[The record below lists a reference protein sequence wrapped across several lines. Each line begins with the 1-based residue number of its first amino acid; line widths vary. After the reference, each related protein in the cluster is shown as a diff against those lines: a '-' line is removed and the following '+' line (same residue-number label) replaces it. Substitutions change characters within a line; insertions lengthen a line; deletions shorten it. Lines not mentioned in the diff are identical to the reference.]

1 MLAKIY
7 LLRFADVNQARYAA
21 TYISEGMGGLIAEY
35 NVSGLTVLLR
45 KEGAVHV
52 IARFD
57 NQVDFLRLQA
67 NRPAIVAEMQR
78 RFPCVI
84 EDIAAVTVYSYEREA
99 MATV

>member
-7 LLRFADVNQARYAA
+7 QLRFADVNQARYAA
-21 TYISEGMGGLIAEY
+21 TYISEGTGGLISEF
-35 NVSGLTVLLR
+35 NVCGLTVLLR
-45 KEGAVHV
+45 KEGAVQV

-67 NRPAIVAEMQR
+67 NRPKIMGDIQK

-99 MATV
+99 MVTV